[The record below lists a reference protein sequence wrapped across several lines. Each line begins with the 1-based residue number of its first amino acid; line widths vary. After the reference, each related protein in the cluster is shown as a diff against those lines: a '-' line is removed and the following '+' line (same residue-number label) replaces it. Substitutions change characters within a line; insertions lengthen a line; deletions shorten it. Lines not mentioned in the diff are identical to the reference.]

1 MGSRRIGVKRLNA
14 LSKTGESVSGALGAG
29 VSGSVG
35 HRLITKNGREITTEI
50 YVDLGSSAGALVQPG
65 TANLV
70 IGNGD
75 PAQNAYLTQ
84 ITTAENGIV
93 TLIEMTCVE
102 TPTGGDTDVDVS
114 YSANAVGYSG
124 SSGITSLI
132 DAGASAIGSEVPV
145 VLDANELSDK
155 YIYLTYGGSTDGA
168 LGATYTAGKLL
179 LRFYGHAVPDD
190 V

>member
-14 LSKTGESVSGALGAG
+14 LSKTGESVSGALGEG
-29 VSGSVG
+29 VTGAVG
-35 HRLITKNGREITTEI
+35 HRKIMKSGNEITTEI

-65 TANLV
+65 TVDLV
-70 IGNGD
+70 IGNG
-75 PAQNAYLTQ
+75 AAAENAYLTQ

-102 TPTGGDTDVDVS
+102 TPTGGDTDIDLS
-114 YSANAVGYSG
+114 YAAGALGYSG

-132 DAGASAIGSEVPV
+132 NAGASVIGSEDPTL
-145 VLDANELSDK
+145 LDANELSDQ
-155 YIYLTYGGSTDGA
+155 YIYLTTGAATDGA
-168 LGATYTAGKLL
+168 AGATYTAGKLL
-179 LRFYGHAVPDD
+179 IRFYGHAVPDD